1 MSIYHICLVAL
12 LKVFIIKR
20 APAVLLCALIVASV
34 LIYDFFLFYPL
45 NVLRNMAGVVKFS
58 NPMYNPQVVEEIKR
72 QIAGLVFHGTMI
84 CEYRNGRVS
93 NVSYSA
99 NSESEVMNIARAFI
113 RTNPDIVC
121 VRLPRFN
128 VVMY

>member
-1 MSIYHICLVAL
+1 MSN
-12 LKVFIIKR
+12 
-20 APAVLLCALIVASV
+20 PLIVTLS
-34 LIYDFFLFYPL
+34 
-45 NVLRNMAGVVKFS
+45 MAGVVKFS
-58 NPMYNPQVVEEIKR
+58 NPMYNPQVIEDIKR
-72 QIAGLVFHGTMI
+72 QIAGLAFHGTMI
-84 CEYRNGRVS
+84 CEYRSGRVS

>member
-1 MSIYHICLVAL
+1 M
-12 LKVFIIKR
+12 
-20 APAVLLCALIVASV
+20 
-34 LIYDFFLFYPL
+34 FYPFI
-45 NVLRNMAGVVKFS
+45 VLSFMAGVVKFT
-58 NPMYNPQVVEEIKR
+58 NPMYNPQVVEDIKR

-84 CEYRNGRVS
+84 VEHINGRVS

-113 RTNPDIVC
+113 RTNPEIKC

>member
-1 MSIYHICLVAL
+1 
-12 LKVFIIKR
+12 
-20 APAVLLCALIVASV
+20 
-34 LIYDFFLFYPL
+34 
-45 NVLRNMAGVVKFS
+45 MAGVVKFS
-58 NPMYNPQVVEEIKR
+58 NPLYNPDAVQVALN
-72 QIAGLVFHGTMI
+72 QIAGLAFHGTMI
-84 CEYRNGRVS
+84 CEYRSGRVS

-99 NSESEVMNIARAFI
+99 SSESEVMNIARAFI

>member
-1 MSIYHICLVAL
+1 MSN
-12 LKVFIIKR
+12 
-20 APAVLLCALIVASV
+20 PLIVILS
-34 LIYDFFLFYPL
+34 
-45 NVLRNMAGVVKFS
+45 MAGVVKFT
-58 NPMYNPQVVEEIKR
+58 NPMYNPQVVEDIKR

-84 CEYRNGRVS
+84 CEYRGGRVS

-113 RTNPDIVC
+113 RTNPEVVC

>member
-1 MSIYHICLVAL
+1 
-12 LKVFIIKR
+12 
-20 APAVLLCALIVASV
+20 
-34 LIYDFFLFYPL
+34 
-45 NVLRNMAGVVKFS
+45 MAGVVKFT
-58 NPMYNPQVVEEIKR
+58 NPLYNPQVVENIKR

-84 CEYRNGRVS
+84 CEYNNGRVS

-99 NSESEVMNIARAFI
+99 SSESEVMNIARAFI
-113 RTNPDIVC
+113 RTNHDIKC

>member
-1 MSIYHICLVAL
+1 
-12 LKVFIIKR
+12 
-20 APAVLLCALIVASV
+20 
-34 LIYDFFLFYPL
+34 
-45 NVLRNMAGVVKFS
+45 MAGVVKFS
-58 NPMYNPQVVEEIKR
+58 NPMYNPQVVSDVLN
-72 QIAGLVFHGTMI
+72 QIAGLVFRGTMI
-84 CEYRNGRVS
+84 VEYRGGRIS
-93 NVSYSA
+93 NVSYSG

>member
-1 MSIYHICLVAL
+1 
-12 LKVFIIKR
+12 
-20 APAVLLCALIVASV
+20 
-34 LIYDFFLFYPL
+34 
-45 NVLRNMAGVVKFS
+45 MAGVVKFS
-58 NPMYNPQVVEEIKR
+58 NPMYNPKVVEDIKC
-72 QIAGLVFHGTMI
+72 QIAALVFHGTMI
-84 CEYRNGRVS
+84 VEYRNSRVS

-99 NSESEVMNIARAFI
+99 SSESEVMHIARAFI

>member
-1 MSIYHICLVAL
+1 
-12 LKVFIIKR
+12 
-20 APAVLLCALIVASV
+20 
-34 LIYDFFLFYPL
+34 
-45 NVLRNMAGVVKFS
+45 MAGVVKFT
-58 NPMYNPQVVEEIKR
+58 NPMYNPQVVEDIKR

-84 CEYRNGRVS
+84 CEFRNGRVS

-99 NSESEVMNIARAFI
+99 NSESEVMNIARSFI
-113 RTNPDIVC
+113 RTNLDIVC

>member
-1 MSIYHICLVAL
+1 MSN
-12 LKVFIIKR
+12 
-20 APAVLLCALIVASV
+20 PLIVT
-34 LIYDFFLFYPL
+34 LI
-45 NVLRNMAGVVKFS
+45 MAGVVKFT
-58 NPMYNPQVVEEIKR
+58 NPMYNPQVVEDIKR

-113 RTNPDIVC
+113 RTNPSIVR
-121 VRLPRFN
+121 VSLPRFN